1 MRMFK
6 RAAGIAMM
14 AGLIIGPVA
23 ATTAAS
29 ASTSPAQVRLTGGDT
44 SVTTAPGIAG
54 ALLGHGIV
62 PIATLPGTEG
72 ARVGSGG
79 VAVRFTFPVTGG
91 WLNAAK
97 LRGTIWH
104 KGGILFVAPATGK
117 QIKVSN
123 FVISV
128 HQGVLTAEVNGNPK
142 VRVPLL
148 RLSLAH
154 ATIPAGRHYV
164 RISGIVLT
172 LTGAAASALG
182 GVSMPGRHRAPPA
195 SPAAQASRARRAG
208 GRPGTATM

>member
-1 MRMFK
+1 MRVFK
-6 RAAGIAMM
+6 RVAVIAMM
-14 AGLIIGPVA
+14 AGLVIGSA
-23 ATTAAS
+23 AGAAS
-29 ASTSPAQVRLTGGDT
+29 ASAGTRSAQVRLTGGYT

-72 ARVGSGG
+72 AQVGPGA

-104 KGGILFVAPATGK
+104 KGGILFLAPATGK
-117 QIKVSN
+117 QILVSD

-142 VRVPLL
+142 ARVALL

-154 ATIPAGRHYV
+154 AVIHAGRHYV
-164 RISGIVLT
+164 KISGIVLT
-172 LTGAAASALG
+172 LTGAAARALDATFG
-182 GVSMPGRHRAPPA
+182 TTLFTPGLKL
-195 SPAAQASRARRAG
+195 
-208 GRPGTATM
+208 GTASTLLRF